1 MKHFENTEFSKS
13 ADADQTCDLLNNIQ
27 GRTIGITTKSNEM
40 NKIAIDVIDKYYA
53 DGFWTS
59 EITKNGT
66 YKISKK
72 KLSKEQYETA
82 KKRLKLLDKDGYT
95 KEQRERR

>member
-82 KKRLKLLDKDGYT
+82 KKSLKLLDKDGYT